1 MALNEKDTATYA
13 NVGFKHGLQQDLRNV
28 MTDKKVVPG
37 TFYLTS
43 DTNRLYIG
51 KTAELIAPINEGVIK
66 VEKLSDLPKDADSKE
81 VGIIGS
87 FYYVENDNIL
97 CVYNGSKWVQINPD
111 TDSVISSIA
120 HTYGEYTDG
129 GVAVTTTIADNNNHS
144 IYTGITFA
152 EGEANNK
159 KTVEIGILKND
170 KEENIGITIDGDVYQ
185 LASPATV
192 EGATAATINL
202 TSAFGQSSSV
212 SVSAGKGITVESANN
227 VLTLSGFAVEEGT
240 LSASEHKKINEVTK
254 EETIDGFDIVLKDAS
269 GTTSTATIQ
278 PAITYGGVADNKTTA
293 KFEGNG
299 TADLSVY
306 TVDEVDAKLKNLV
319 NTYNA
324 MLYKGTVGTN
334 AGATAEKLPTEKVSI
349 GHTYMANSD
358 VELKYTITQDNKD
371 VTKTEGP
378 YPAGTLFIA
387 TAALKTTGASPEYY
401 SEYTEND
408 EVNSDL
414 IGTLPAKGIEWTVVT
429 GDRTDTTYKFT
440 KLNSDLGF
448 QLTEVNSNS
457 GKGEFKIVNGD
468 NVTDQKAGLII
479 SHSALAEGETEDAS
493 KISLNIQHKAVTW
506 TIPTPTTEEICN
518 TNLSAEDKEDSK
530 KAKSITYV
538 SGLTQDNSGHIIG
551 YNTKSALVL
560 DTDTHYLPTNLALG
574 MAFATDKN
582 SVSINPSL
590 TVTNNESKTTYTVG
604 SDENSGTVSGI
615 TIESD
620 TLEIASVAG
629 GMSLNL
635 VWGSF

>member
-1 MALNEKDTATYA
+1 MALNEKNAAEYT
-13 NVGFKHGLQQDLRNV
+13 NVGFKYGSQSSLRNV
-28 MTDKKVVPG
+28 MTGKKVVPG

-51 KTAELIAPINEGVIK
+51 KTEELIAPINEGVIK
-66 VEKLSDLPKDADSKE
+66 VEKLSDLPKDTDSNE
-81 VGIIGS
+81 IGIIGS
-87 FYYVENDNIL
+87 FYYVEKDNIL

-111 TDSVISSIA
+111 TNTTNSSIG
-120 HTYGEYTDG
+120 HTYGEYADG
-129 GVAVTTTIADNNNHS
+129 GVAITTTIADSDNNS

-152 EGEANNK
+152 EGQTDDK
-159 KTVEIGILKND
+159 IKTVEIGILEND
-170 KEENIGITIDGDVYQ
+170 KKEKVGITIDGDVYQ
-185 LASPATV
+185 LASPATA

-212 SVSAGKGITVESANN
+212 SISGGEGITVESANN
-227 VLTLSGFAVEEGT
+227 VLTLSGFAIGNDT
-240 LSASEHKKINEVTK
+240 LSASVHKKIDEVTK
-254 EETIDGFDIVLKDAS
+254 EEIIDGFDIVLKDAS

-278 PAITYGGVADNKTTA
+278 PAITYGGASDNKTTA
-293 KFEGNG
+293 KFEDNG

-334 AGATAEKLPTEKVSI
+334 AGATAAKLPTEKVSI
-349 GHTYMANSD
+349 GHTYMANSV
-358 VELKYTITQDNKD
+358 VELKYTITQDNVD
-371 VTKTEGP
+371 VSKSEGP

-408 EVNSDL
+408 EVDQDL

-479 SHSALAEGETEDAS
+479 SHSETEDTS
-493 KISLNIQHKAVTW
+493 KISLNIQHKAVAW
-506 TIPTPTTEEICN
+506 TIPTPTTEEIYN
-518 TNLSAEDKEDSK
+518 TNLSAEDKKDST

-551 YNTKSALVL
+551 YNTKSALIL
-560 DTDTHYLPTNLALG
+560 DTDTHYLPSNLGLN
-574 MAFATDKN
+574 MVFATNKN

-590 TVTNNESKTTYTVG
+590 TVTNNESNLSHTVG
-604 SDENSGTVSGI
+604 SEADGGSVSGI
-615 TIESD
+615 TIESN
-620 TLEIASVAG
+620 TLDIASVAG